1 MRGKR
6 KIGTFFIITG
16 LLLIVAALSLIGYNL
31 LDNYRAEQ
39 AAKHVLTAL
48 QEQMA
53 DEGVEGNLE
62 LSDYILKPDMEMP
75 EVEIDGNYYIGILDM
90 PSLGLSLPIISEW
103 SYPNLRISPCR
114 YSGSAYTGNFTI
126 AGHNYTTAHFG
137 PIRNLAAGDQ
147 IIFTDVEGRR
157 FLYEVQVVE
166 ILEPTAV
173 EDMLND
179 EWDLTLF
186 TCTPGGQARTT
197 VRCLKIG

>member
-62 LSDYILKPDMEMP
+62 LPDYILNPDMEMP

-103 SYPNLRISPCR
+103 SYPNLRISP
-114 YSGSAYTGNFTI
+114 
-126 AGHNYTTAHFG
+126 
-137 PIRNLAAGDQ
+137 
-147 IIFTDVEGRR
+147 
-157 FLYEVQVVE
+157 
-166 ILEPTAV
+166 
-173 EDMLND
+173 
-179 EWDLTLF
+179 
-186 TCTPGGQARTT
+186 
-197 VRCLKIG
+197 